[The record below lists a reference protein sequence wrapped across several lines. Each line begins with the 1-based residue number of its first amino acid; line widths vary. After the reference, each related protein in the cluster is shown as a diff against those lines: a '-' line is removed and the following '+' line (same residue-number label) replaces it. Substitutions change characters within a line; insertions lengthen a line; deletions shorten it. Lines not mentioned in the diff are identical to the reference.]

1 MEMKNIFKLSFFVV
15 LFTIVSCKD
24 DETDL
29 TFELRDRAE
38 VYEEDIAEI
47 EAYLQDNYLEV
58 DGDLNATVTKIDNGQ
73 TSIWDQTA
81 YPLQSITVKND
92 VRTTNFVTG
101 VSTDVV
107 DYKLYYIIINEG
119 GGSYPSQVDS
129 TFVAYKGWDLE
140 NEVFDQNNQ
149 GIWFTYPQT
158 SSIDPISISGFRQIL
173 TKIKTPETITENTS
187 TGAVLYENYGTA
199 LVFIPSGLGYFS
211 GSVGGAS
218 YNPIAF
224 QVKLYNKKENDQDR
238 DRVKSIY
245 EDINGN
251 GDFFDDDTDGD
262 NIPDFLDVDDDGD
275 GVITKTEI
283 RLEYIDNNVTKYYYY
298 PFNGA
303 VTDDP
308 TTVYYDETKGI
319 PSCSGDF
326 TTIPRLRKHLDSS
339 CR

>member
-1 MEMKNIFKLSFFVV
+1 MEMKNIFRLSFFVV
-15 LFTIVSCKD
+15 LFSVISCKKD
-24 DETDL
+24 DGTDS

-38 VYEEDIAEI
+38 VYTEDIAEI

-58 DGDLNATVTKIDNGQ
+58 DGSLNGTVTKIDNGQ
-73 TSIWDQTA
+73 TSIWDQTT
-81 YPLQSITVKND
+81 YPLQSIIVKND
-92 VRTTNFVTG
+92 VRTSNFVTG
-101 VSTDVV
+101 VSADVV
-107 DYKLYYIIINEG
+107 DYKLYYIILNEG
-119 GGSYPSQVDS
+119 GGSFPSQVDS

-158 SSIDPISISGFRQIL
+158 TAVDPISISGFRQIL
-173 TKIKTPETITENTS
+173 TKIKTPESITENTS
-187 TGAVLYENYGTA
+187 TGVVTHTNYGTA
-199 LVFIPSGLGYFS
+199 LVFIPSGLAYFS
-211 GSVGGAS
+211 GSIGGKS

-251 GDFFDDDTDGD
+251 GNFFDDDTDGD

-283 RLEYIDNNVTKYYYY
+283 KSSAAGVL
-298 PFNGA
+298 
-303 VTDDP
+303 P
-308 TTVYYDETKGI
+308 TTYYDFNVIPLCNGGTKK
-319 PSCSGDF
+319 
-326 TTIPRLRKHLDSS
+326 KHLDPA